1 MMKKVISFLLLGT
14 MLCFFTSSCFHQP
27 VQLEP
32 MPDPSRDMATTI
44 IVFTAVAITAT
55 ALTVLLSKHKPVLL
69 TPEGKNVKLVM
80 HEEAPEEAEYIGDIQ
95 TKVVKHL
102 ISIKNDLRNQ
112 AARMGG
118 NLVVVDT
125 FQSKIVR
132 GRTWGYSGSGRVYYL
147 DRNIKKN

>member
-1 MMKKVISFLLLGT
+1 MKKVISFSLLGT

-32 MPDPSRDMATTI
+32 MPPDPSMDMATTI
-44 IVFTAVAITAT
+44 IVITAVAITAA
-55 ALTVLLSKHKPVLL
+55 ALAVLLSKYKHVLL

-80 HEEAPEEAEYIGDIQ
+80 HEEAPEEAKYIGDIQ
-95 TKVVKHL
+95 TKVFKDL

-125 FQSKIVR
+125 FQPEINR